1 MPNIYV
7 KSYGC
12 SANTADEE
20 IAKGML
26 RSKGYGLARRPSE
39 SDLNILLTCIVKT
52 PTERKITK
60 RIKRLNASGK
70 PLIVAGCMPKAMQS
84 HAEKI
89 APNASLVGPDDIEHI
104 VEAVEKTLR
113 GEKAVYVEGEPTG
126 RTCLPRVRANDLVH
140 IAPICS
146 GCLGSCSYC
155 IVKHARGRLCSYP
168 ADEIVDDVRRAVAEG
183 CREVWVTAEDAA
195 AYNHRGTTL
204 PALLDEITGIEG
216 RFRVRVGMMTPS
228 SALPILDELIESYR
242 SGKMFKF
249 LHVPVQ
255 SGNDDVLRSMNR
267 RYTVEEFKGLITR
280 FRAAHRRLGVSTDII
295 CGFPGESEE
304 HFQDSIELIQWL
316 RPDVLNISRYWER
329 PGTEAA
335 SMRGKLHGRDTKA
348 RSRRLTKIWKRLSV
362 ETGERWLGWEG
373 EILLDEL
380 GRDGT
385 KVGRNHAYKAVAV
398 ETDAMLGEFI
408 RVRVTGAGVGY
419 LEAEIA

>member
-20 IAKGML
+20 IAKGL
-26 RSKGYGLARRPSE
+26 LQSKGYRLAQKQAE

-60 RIKRLNASGK
+60 RIKRLYASGK

-113 GEKAVYVEGEPTG
+113 GEKAVYVDGDHTD
-126 RTCLPRVRANDLVH
+126 RTCLPRVRANDLIH

-146 GCLGSCSYC
+146 GCLGNCSYC
-155 IVKHARGRLCSYP
+155 IVKNARGRLCSYP
-168 ADEIVDDVRRAVAEG
+168 ADEIVDDVRRAVDGG

-195 AYNHRGTTL
+195 AYNHNGTTL
-204 PALLDEITGIEG
+204 PTLLDEITGIEG
-216 RFRVRVGMMTPS
+216 RFRVRVGMMTPN

-242 SGKMFKF
+242 SDKIFKF
-249 LHVPVQ
+249 LHIPVQ
-255 SGNDDVLRSMNR
+255 SGNDDVLRDMRR
-267 RYTVEEFKGLITR
+267 RYTVEEFKGFVAR
-280 FRAAHRRLGVSTDII
+280 FRAAHERLGVSTDII

-304 HFQDSIELIQWL
+304 QFQDSLDLIQWL
-316 RPDVLNISRYWER
+316 APDVLNISRYWER

-335 SMRGKLHGRDTKA
+335 SMPGRLHGRDTKA
-348 RSRRLTKIWKRLSV
+348 RSRRLTKVWKKLSV
-362 ETGERWLGWEG
+362 ETGERWVGWEG
-373 EILLDEL
+373 EILLDEY

-385 KVGRNHAYKAVAV
+385 KVGRNYAYKAVAV
-398 ETDAMLGEFI
+398 ETDTEPGEYI
-408 RVRVTGAGVGY
+408 RVIVTGAGVGY

>member
-20 IAKGML
+20 IAKGL
-26 RSKGYGLARRPSE
+26 LQSKGYRLAQKPAD

-60 RIKRLNASGK
+60 RIKQLYASGK
-70 PLIVAGCMPKAMQS
+70 PLVVAGCMPKAMQS

-104 VEAVEKTLR
+104 VEAVEKTLSGDR
-113 GEKAVYVEGEPTG
+113 VVYVDGDPTD
-126 RTCLPRVRANDLVH
+126 RTCLPRVRVNELVH

-146 GCLGSCSYC
+146 GCLGNCSYC

-168 ADEIVDDVRRAVAEG
+168 ADEIVDDVRRSVAGG

-195 AYNHRGTTL
+195 AYNHQGTNL
-204 PALLDEITGIEG
+204 PTLLDEITGIEG
-216 RFRVRVGMMTPS
+216 RFRVRVGMMTPN
-228 SALPILDELIESYR
+228 SALPILDELIESYK
-242 SGKMFKF
+242 SEKVFKF

-255 SGNDDVLRSMNR
+255 SGNDHVLGEMNR
-267 RYTVEEFKGLITR
+267 RYTVDEFKGLVTR
-280 FRAAHRRLGVSTDII
+280 FRAAYERLGVSTDII

-304 HFQDSIELIQWL
+304 QFQDSFDLVQWL

-335 SMRGKLHGRDTKA
+335 AMSGRLHGRDTKA
-348 RSRRLTKIWKRLSV
+348 RSRRLTEAWKRLSV
-362 ETGERWLGWEG
+362 ETGERWIGWEG
-373 EILLDEL
+373 EILLDEH
-380 GRDGT
+380 GKDGT
-385 KVGRNHAYKAVAV
+385 KVGRNYTYKAVAV
-398 ETDAMLGEFI
+398 EADAGLGEYI
-408 RVRVTGAGVGY
+408 RVRVTGAGVGF